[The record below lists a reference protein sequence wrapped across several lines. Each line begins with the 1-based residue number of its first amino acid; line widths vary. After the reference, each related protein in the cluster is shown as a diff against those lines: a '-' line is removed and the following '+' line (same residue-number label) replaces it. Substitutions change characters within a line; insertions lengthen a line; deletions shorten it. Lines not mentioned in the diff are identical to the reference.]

1 MANSVLSTIPARR
14 SIIAAASAS
23 MVVAMAG
30 TSAVAEPGS
39 DSAPKTGDLQAVPDP
54 VIRTN
59 AALSVNAEAEYAVE
73 TASIFGTA
81 GAETAPEPEPVVE
94 EPVRTETAADRTDT
108 REEVAP
114 EVTEQAPVEETAP
127 VVEEQAAPQQQV
139 EQAAPAPEPEPTV
152 APSSGLGSS
161 AVSIALSY
169 TGSPYR
175 WGGTTPAGWDCIGF
189 VNYVYSQLGYN
200 VGSTPSAVLSAG
212 TRVPASQAQPGD
224 IMYWPGHVAIY
235 LGNGQNVAAWNPGMG
250 TTVGPNSWLGAPT
263 YIRVG

>member
-1 MANSVLSTIPARR
+1 MANSLKITVPARR

-23 MVVAMAG
+23 MVVAIAG
-30 TSAVAEPGS
+30 TSAVAEPS
-39 DSAPKTGDLQAVPDP
+39 PDTAPKTENQPAVPDS

-59 AALSVNAEAEYAVE
+59 AALSVDANASYAVD

-81 GAETAPEPEPVVE
+81 DAATAPEPEPVVE

-114 EVTEQAPVEETAP
+114 ETTETAATDTTVTEQAATQETVE
-127 VVEEQAAPQQQV
+127 
-139 EQAAPAPEPEPTV
+139 APATQTETPAV
-152 APSSGLGSS
+152 APSSGLGSA
-161 AVSIALSY
+161 AVSIALQY
-169 TGSPYR
+169 TGAPSS

-189 VNYVYSQLGYN
+189 VSYVYRQLGYE